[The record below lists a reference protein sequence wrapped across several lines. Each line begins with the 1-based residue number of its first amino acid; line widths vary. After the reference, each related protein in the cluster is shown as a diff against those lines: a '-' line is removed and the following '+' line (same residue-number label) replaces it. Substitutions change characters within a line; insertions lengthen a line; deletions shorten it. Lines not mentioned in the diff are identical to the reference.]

1 MMAKHEIFHEPL
13 MYRKLILIYF
23 SFYNFSCNPPSTNLV
38 YFENLRYKHLFTY
51 THNNYDYTDV
61 LFVEKYK
68 SDKKLNQE
76 ELESL
81 ALNYAA
87 KSNNHEKNL
96 VCVKYINNEFTQND
110 YIDKYHIASVYFYIE
125 NNKRKIKQF
134 YSYDK

>member
-1 MMAKHEIFHEPL
+1 

-23 SFYNFSCNPPSTNLV
+23 SFYNFSCNPPSTNVV

-51 THNNYDYTDV
+51 THNNDEYTDV

-87 KSNNHEKNL
+87 KSNNHDKTL
-96 VCVKYINNEFTQND
+96 VCVKYINNEFAQND
-110 YIDKYHIASVYFYIE
+110 YIDKYHISSVYLYTE
-125 NNKRKIKQF
+125 NNKIEVEQF
-134 YSYDK
+134 YRYDK